1 MYAALGIFSQ
11 AEMLLVLL
19 VLLLGVIFIWKGDEL
34 VALMLLIILLIVFIL
49 HLQFA
54 IIRPQRG
61 WLVISLQGRFL
72 VGHRKIHLV
81 TLLIGGILGSCGVF
95 VLSVFLGHS
104 MATRAG

>member
-54 IIRPQRG
+54 IIRP
-61 WLVISLQGRFL
+61 
-72 VGHRKIHLV
+72 
-81 TLLIGGILGSCGVF
+81 
-95 VLSVFLGHS
+95 
-104 MATRAG
+104 

>member
-1 MYAALGIFSQ
+1 MSCMYAALGIFSQ

-54 IIRPQRG
+54 IIRP
-61 WLVISLQGRFL
+61 
-72 VGHRKIHLV
+72 
-81 TLLIGGILGSCGVF
+81 
-95 VLSVFLGHS
+95 
-104 MATRAG
+104 